1 MLPTCAPHASHHTK
15 QNTHLQWL
23 PERYSMIYNDYDWNA
38 TIMCPEDMK
47 VTLDFP
53 ECGAH

>member
-1 MLPTCAPHASHHTK
+1 
-15 QNTHLQWL
+15 
-23 PERYSMIYNDYDWNA
+23 MIYNDYDWNA